1 MPRFV
6 VETTEPFDDDL
17 RAAASWRLTNVGLS
31 SAARF
36 LDAYD
41 ALVAVIGEFPLMAGS
56 VEGAL
61 YHWRALERYVA
72 VYVVD
77 EDARMVTR
85 SCDSSTYLLTGGRIC
100 LPVMPKDDPSPET
113 KGLISLSC
121 LPLGL

>member
-36 LDAYD
+36 LDAHD
-41 ALVAVIGEFPLMAGS
+41 ALVAAIGEFPLMAGS
-56 VEGAL
+56 VGG
-61 YHWRALERYVA
+61 ALERYVA

-77 EDARMVTR
+77 EDARTVTLMR
-85 SCDSSTYLLTGGRIC
+85 LFHISADWRAHLLASDAEGR
-100 LPVMPKDDPSPET
+100 PQP
-113 KGLISLSC
+113 
-121 LPLGL
+121 

>member
-41 ALVAVIGEFPLMAGS
+41 ALVAAIGEFPLMAGS
-56 VEGAL
+56 VEGTL
-61 YHWRALERYVA
+61 YRWRALERYVA
-72 VYVVD
+72 
-77 EDARMVTR
+77 E
-85 SCDSSTYLLTGGRIC
+85 
-100 LPVMPKDDPSPET
+100 
-113 KGLISLSC
+113 
-121 LPLGL
+121 

>member
-41 ALVAVIGEFPLMAGS
+41 ALVAAIGEFPLMAGS
-56 VEGAL
+56 VEGTL
-61 YHWRALERYVA
+61 YRWRALERYVA

-77 EDARMVTR
+77 EDARMVTLMR
-85 SCDSSTYLLTGGRIC
+85 LFYISADWRAHLLASDAEGR
-100 LPVMPKDDPSPET
+100 PQP
-113 KGLISLSC
+113 
-121 LPLGL
+121 